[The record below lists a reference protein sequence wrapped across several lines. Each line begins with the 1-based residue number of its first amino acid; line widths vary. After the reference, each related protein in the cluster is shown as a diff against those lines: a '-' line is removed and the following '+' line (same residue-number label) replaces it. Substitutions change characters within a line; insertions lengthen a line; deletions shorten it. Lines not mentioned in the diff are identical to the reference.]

1 MASRLRGGLVA
12 AALSLF
18 ALCLPSSAV
27 SQPGELVTAR
37 NTAPPHHEDCNK
49 ACQEKVRRLDNQ
61 VRSLQR
67 EVVQLRAEVDR
78 LRNVNLVSTQQVDV
92 AEEEPSPSC
101 DVPYAVDTMGIKR
114 YRPECLEQAALAAR
128 AECVN
133 PYVKRAD
140 GVTTIK
146 PECLR

>member
-1 MASRLRGGLVA
+1 MARVRGGLA
-12 AALSLF
+12 AAAAVSLVALF
-18 ALCLPSSAV
+18 APQPAA

-37 NTAPPHHEDCNK
+37 DSRLAVQRAEDCNK
-49 ACQEKVRRLDNQ
+49 PCQDKVRRLENQ

-78 LRNVNLVSTQQVDV
+78 LRNVNIGTSPV
-92 AEEEPSPSC
+92 AEEELQPSC
-101 DVPYAVDTMGIKR
+101 DVPYAVDAAGIKR
-114 YRPECLEQAALAAR
+114 YRPECLDEAALAAAK

-133 PYVKRAD
+133 PYIKRAD